1 MHLHT
6 QRWYSEQ
13 MRRLFE
19 WLNERASISLHPL
32 QLTALTA
39 MQRKCFAVFELQGV
53 PGTTLES
60 MAFQGVKQRLAVE
73 ETIRAAEGPAGALGA
88 DGGGGGGMVATFGG
102 QLANQL
108 GKLNLGGVQQP
119 LGGLLSKC
127 NGFLKRV

>member
-1 MHLHT
+1 
-6 QRWYSEQ
+6 
-13 MRRLFE
+13 
-19 WLNERASISLHPL
+19 
-32 QLTALTA
+32 